1 MNNIDFPEFPAP
13 TTKDWEYF
21 LSFGT
26 PYQYL
31 DEVAK
36 GLQEQNR
43 YFTDFRF
50 LKLIH
55 WYARYCNNAISL
67 PKGKILYRAR
77 LYNEKKDCKEKDSSF
92 QGYGEEDSFV
102 PPDGKLVP
110 NGRANPDG
118 IVYLYTAHSINTAIA
133 EVYPPLKSEVSVAEI
148 EILEQLTLLSF
159 CFYCASTAGED
170 TDILAWQRHLVL
182 ALARLFNRHYSN
194 SRDYILCQYISEFV
208 KNIGFD
214 GIAFRSSKVIED
226 RKFPKRDRNY
236 TIFNYQKC
244 KPISSKLYYISDHQY
259 TLKVQNADGVFEAFE
274 E

>member
-1 MNNIDFPEFPAP
+1 MSQIELPEFSAL
-13 TTKDWEYF
+13 TEDDWQYF

-26 PYQYL
+26 PNQYL
-31 DEVAK
+31 DTVAK

-50 LKLIH
+50 LKLIY
-55 WYARYCNNAISL
+55 WYARYCDTSIFL
-67 PKGKILYRAR
+67 PAGKILYRAR
-77 LYNEKKDCKEKDSSF
+77 LYDREKESEEKSPAF
-92 QGYGEEDSFV
+92 RGYGEKDSFV
-102 PPDGKLVP
+102 PPNGKYVP
-110 NGRANPDG
+110 HGRANPDG

-133 EVYPPLKSEVSVAEI
+133 EVSPPLKADVSVAEI
-148 EILEQLTLLSF
+148 EVLEQLTLLSF
-159 CFYCASTAGED
+159 CSYCATSTGED
-170 TDILAWQRHLVL
+170 TKVLEWKRNFVL
-182 ALARLFNRHYSN
+182 ALARLYNRHYGDA
-194 SRDYILCQYISEFV
+194 RDYILCQYISEFV

-226 RKFPKRDRNY
+226 RKFLKRDRNY

-259 TLKVQNADGVFEAFE
+259 TLKVQNANGVFEAFE

>member
-1 MNNIDFPEFPAP
+1 MSQLELPEFPALAED
-13 TTKDWEYF
+13 DWQYF

-26 PYQYL
+26 PNQYL

-36 GLQEQNR
+36 GLQKENR

-55 WYARYCNNAISL
+55 WYARYCNNAIPL
-67 PKGKILYRAR
+67 PQGMILYRAR
-77 LYNEKKDCKEKDSSF
+77 LYNEKEDCKEKESSF

-102 PPDGKLVP
+102 PRDRKLVP

-118 IVYLYTAHSINTAIA
+118 IAYLYTAHSIDTAIA
-133 EVYPPLKSEVSVAEI
+133 EVSPPLKAEVSVAEI
-148 EILEQLTLLSF
+148 EVLEQLTLLSF
-159 CFYCASTAGED
+159 CSYCATSTGED

-182 ALARLFNRHYSN
+182 ALARLFNRHYGN

-214 GIAFRSSKVIED
+214 SIAFRSSKVIEN
-226 RKFPKRDRNY
+226 RKFFKRDRNY
-236 TIFNYQKC
+236 IIFNYQKC
-244 KPISSKLYYISDHQY
+244 KPISSKLYYISDHSY
-259 TLKVQNADGVFEAFE
+259 TLCIKNESGIFEAFE